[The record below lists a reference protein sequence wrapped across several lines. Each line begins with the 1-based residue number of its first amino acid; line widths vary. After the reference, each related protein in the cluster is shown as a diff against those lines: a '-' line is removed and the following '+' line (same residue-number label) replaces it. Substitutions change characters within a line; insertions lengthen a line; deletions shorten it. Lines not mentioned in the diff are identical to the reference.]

1 MQLLALPLPMVD
13 RWVPLPISDTDP
25 DPGLFGPGSVTWRM
39 LREPLLIFAGARAL
53 LLQAAHPQVAQGAI
67 EHSAY
72 ADDPFGRLMRTYEWA
87 GTVVFGTT
95 AEARAA
101 IAGVNRLHHRVTGAL
116 PAAHRTRRVKAHAP
130 YSAMDADLLLWVHA
144 TFVDTLL
151 VSHDQMVGGLTEV
164 ERDRMVREWEVV
176 GRLLGVPA
184 EMLWPSH
191 AALKRYIKRQ
201 LTRGPVKPGP
211 GSRLV
216 ADTIL
221 RPPLPSPVVRP
232 FMEMLTFASV
242 GFLPPELI
250 RGYGIF
256 WTPAHEAAHRG
267 MRLMLRTG
275 RRTMPRRLR
284 VAPIYDFAYDRTRG
298 KLLPQ
303 PAPRKRPGRRAA

>member
-1 MQLLALPLPMVD
+1 MQLLALPLPFVD

-25 DPGLFGPGSVTWRM
+25 DPGLFGPGSVTWRV

-67 EHSAY
+67 DHSAY

-87 GTVVFGTT
+87 GTVAFGTT

-101 IAGVNRLHHRVTGAL
+101 SAGVNRMHQRVVGRM
-116 PAAHRTRRVKAHAP
+116 PAANRTRRVRAHSP
-130 YSAMDADLLLWVHA
+130 YSAMDEDLLLWVHA
-144 TFVDTLL
+144 TFIDTLL

-164 ERDRMVREWEVV
+164 DRDRFVREWEVV
-176 GRLLGVPA
+176 ARLLGVPQRL
-184 EMLWPSH
+184 LWPDH
-191 AALKRYIKRQ
+191 AGLQKYLKRQ
-201 LTRGPVKPGP
+201 LRRGPVKPGP

-221 RPPLPSPVVRP
+221 KPPLPTPMMRP
-232 FMEMLTFASV
+232 FMEMLTFSSI

-250 RGYGIF
+250 RGFGIF
-256 WTPAHEAAHRG
+256 WTPAHDAAHRG

-284 VAPIYDFAYDRTRG
+284 IARIYDFATDRTRG
-298 KLLPQ
+298 KLTI
-303 PAPRKRPGRRAA
+303 PADGPKRQRRRAA